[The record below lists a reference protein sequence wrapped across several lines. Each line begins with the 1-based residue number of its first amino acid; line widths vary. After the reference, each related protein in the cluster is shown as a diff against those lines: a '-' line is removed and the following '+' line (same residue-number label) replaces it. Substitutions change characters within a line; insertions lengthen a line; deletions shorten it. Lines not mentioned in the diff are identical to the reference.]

1 MSRAAA
7 AEYHRD
13 PYDQYGFAARH
24 EKFEYLQRGRTA
36 MSLSSG
42 AIARPIGTA
51 LLAVAVLLLGIAV
64 YPLLPVAP
72 LPQVDFP
79 TMQVSASL
87 PGASPETMASSV
99 AQPLERQFSQI
110 PGLSQ
115 MTSVNSSGSSQVTL
129 QFDLDRGIDS
139 AAQDVQSAINAASG
153 QLPSTLPS
161 PPTIR
166 KVNPADSPIMII
178 AAQSDVL
185 PLTDV
190 DDVAENVLAQQI
202 SQIGG
207 VGLVTVSGQ
216 QKPSVRV
223 QIDPERVAALG
234 MGLEEVR
241 NVIAAATV
249 NEPKGALDSPAQRFT
264 LYTNDQILKAAPWN
278 DVILAWRNGAPIRV
292 RDVGI
297 AVEGAENTKMAA
309 WAFAGAGASPE
320 AAAAVHDGRAI
331 VLVVT
336 KQPGANVI
344 DTVDHIKATLPKLRA
359 ALPLAVSVNVMRD
372 ATQTIR
378 GSVHDVE
385 FTLVLTIALV
395 VAVIFV
401 FLRSV
406 AATLIPSVTVPLSI
420 LGTAAVM
427 YVVGYSLDNL
437 SLMALTIAVGFVV
450 DDAIVMLENIHRHVE
465 AGMSPLEAARKG
477 AGEIG
482 FTIISI
488 SVSLVAVFIPLLM
501 MGGIVGRLF
510 REFAVT
516 VTLTIAVSVVVSLT
530 LTPVLCARFLKV
542 EHSHG
547 WLHRAFERGFDAMLD
562 GYRRGL
568 DLVLRHQFATLCS
581 FLATM
586 ALTGVLFVQI
596 PKGFFPQQDTGYI
609 AGFVETSQDASYDAL
624 VPRMLALADVVRQD
638 PDVSGFN
645 TSTGDS
651 SANTGR
657 FNIALKDKDDGR
669 TASADE
675 IIARLRPKL
684 SKVLGASLFL
694 QAAQDVKIGGRTS
707 RTQYQF
713 TVTDVDIDELNT
725 WAPRLLAKFK
735 SLREL
740 ADVATDQQSDAASA
754 VLTIDRDR
762 AASLGI
768 SPATIDATLYDAV
781 GQRQVAQ
788 YYTQVNSYHVV
799 LEVLPRLQSDPT
811 LFDRIRIA
819 SPTTAQLVPLST
831 FVKVDTSKTA
841 YLSINHQG
849 QYPAV
854 TLSFNLA
861 PGVALGDA
869 VKAIDRVQAELG
881 APQTLSGSFQGS
893 AQAFRDSLSSQPYL
907 IAAALVAVYIVL
919 GFLYESTIHPLT
931 ILSTLPS
938 AGVGAL
944 LILMAG
950 GYDLSVIALIGV
962 ILLIGIV
969 KKNGIMMVDFALTA
983 EREQGLSPFDAIRQ
997 ACLLR
1002 FRPIMMTTMCALLS
1016 GLPLML
1022 GHGAGSE
1029 LRRPLGYAMVGGLVV
1044 SQALTLF
1051 TTPVVYLYLDRLHRW
1066 YGRLAGAR
1074 EARRAIGRAARADTG
1089 DVLARPAAGEGVV
1102 DLQ

>member
-1 MSRAAA
+1 
-7 AEYHRD
+7 
-13 PYDQYGFAARH
+13 
-24 EKFEYLQRGRTA
+24 
-36 MSLSSG
+36 MSLSAG
-42 AIARPIGTA
+42 AIRRPIGT
-51 LLAVAVLLLGIAV
+51 LLFSVAVLLLGIAV

-79 TMQVSASL
+79 TMQVSATL
-87 PGASPETMASSV
+87 PGASPETMASNV
-99 AQPLERQFSQI
+99 AQPLERQFSLI
-110 PGLSQ
+110 AGLSQ
-115 MTSVNSSGSSQVTL
+115 MTSVNSSGSTQVTL
-129 QFDLDRGIDS
+129 QFDLDRSIDS
-139 AAQDVQSAINAASG
+139 AAQDVQSAINAAGG
-153 QLPSTLPS
+153 QLPSTLPG

-166 KVNPADSPIMII
+166 KVNPADSPIMIV
-178 AAQSDVL
+178 AVQSDTL
-185 PLTDV
+185 PLTEV
-190 DDVAENVLAQQI
+190 DDYAENILAQQI
-202 SQIGG
+202 SQISG
-207 VGLVTVSGQ
+207 VGLVNVSGQ
-216 QKPSVRV
+216 QKPAVRV
-223 QIDPERVAALG
+223 QVDPDRIASLG
-234 MGLEEVR
+234 IGLEDIR
-241 NVIAAATV
+241 GVIAAATV
-249 NEPKGALDSPAQRFT
+249 NQPKGAVDRASKSFT

-278 DVILAWRNGAPIRV
+278 DIILAYRNGAPIRV
-292 RDVGI
+292 RDVGT
-297 AVEGAENTKMAA
+297 AVEAPENTKIAA
-309 WAFAGAGASPE
+309 WAFAGAGASAE
-320 AAAAVHDGRAI
+320 AASTVHGGRAI
-331 VLVVT
+331 VLLVT

-344 DTVDHIKATLPKLRA
+344 ETVDRIKQALPRLRA
-359 ALPLAVSVNVMRD
+359 ALPPAVSLNVMRD

-378 GSVHDVE
+378 GSVRDVE

-395 VAVIFV
+395 VGVIFV

-406 AATLIPSVTVPLSI
+406 AATLIPSVTVPLAI
-420 LGTAAVM
+420 LGTAAIM

-465 AGMSPLEAARKG
+465 DGMSALEAARKG

-516 VTLTIAVSVVVSLT
+516 VTLTIFVSVIVSLT
-530 LTPVLCARFLKV
+530 LTPVLCARFLKL
-542 EHSHG
+542 EHGHG
-547 WLHRAFERGFDAMLD
+547 RLYQFFERGFDALLD
-562 GYRRGL
+562 AYRRGL
-568 DLVLRHQFATLCS
+568 DIVLRHQFVTLCS
-581 FLATM
+581 FLATV
-586 ALTGVLFVQI
+586 AVTGVLFVTI

-609 AGFVETSQDASYDAL
+609 AGFVETSQDASYDSL

-638 PDVSGFN
+638 PDVAGFN

-651 SANTGR
+651 TANTGR
-657 FNIALKDKDDGR
+657 FNIALRDKEAGR

-675 IIARLRPKL
+675 IITRLRPKIA
-684 SKVLGASLFL
+684 KVMGVNLFL
-694 QAAQDVKIGGRTS
+694 QAAQDVRIGGRTA
-707 RTQYQF
+707 RTQYQY
-713 TVTDVDIDELNT
+713 TLTDASIDELNT
-725 WAPRLLAKFK
+725 WAPRLLAKFR
-735 SLREL
+735 SLPEL
-740 ADVATDQQSDAASA
+740 ADVASDQQSDAASA

-762 AASLGI
+762 ASSFGI
-768 SPATIDATLYDAV
+768 SPATIDSTLYDAV

-799 LEVLPRLQSDPT
+799 LELTPRVQGDST
-811 LFDRIRIA
+811 LFDRIYVS
-819 SPTTAQLVPLST
+819 SPISGRQIPLST
-831 FVKVDTSKTA
+831 FVKVDTDKTA

-849 QYPAV
+849 QYPGV

-869 VKAIDRVQAELG
+869 VKAIDRAQAELD

-907 IAAALVAVYIVL
+907 IAAALVTVYIVL
-919 GFLYESTIHPLT
+919 GFLYESYIHPLT

-950 GYDLSVIALIGV
+950 GYDLSVIALIGI

-983 EREQGLSPFDAIRQ
+983 EREQGLSPQEAIYR

-1029 LRRPLGYAMVGGLVV
+1029 LRRPLGYAMVGGLAL
-1044 SQALTLF
+1044 SQLLTLF
-1051 TTPVVYLYLDRLHRW
+1051 STPVVYLYLDRAHRW
-1066 YGRLAGAR
+1066 YGRVAGAR
-1074 EARRAIGRAARADTG
+1074 EARRAIGRAARPDPS
-1089 DVLARPAAGEGVV
+1089 DVAAARDEGVV
-1102 DLQ
+1102 DLH